1 MTMLT
6 DSRPSLAPAAFAP
19 LPEEAPADIGFFD
32 AIGPAF
38 RSENIVGSTIMSAGP
53 TVAEM
58 STSPRVN
65 PWQQIAGTK
74 YEPYYDDFAS
84 VSTLVEVDRIKAQI
98 DREEADRRVI
108 QEAGWGGMGA
118 ALLAGTLDLPSLIP
132 GGAVVGGGRALQV
145 AGRTA
150 LVAGLTTAGEE
161 AVLQSQQQTRTGG
174 ESATAIGGSVVLGGM
189 LGGALGAVLARS
201 PEGMTAWKAASA
213 EIERNVAQPQD
224 LSAAAAI
231 KPELTDF
238 ALPTK
243 GAELARRLTPGGL
256 SFTDRLQKAQSPV
269 VRQIGNDLIGNEYAF
284 AGTDRL
290 GMEPSVEALVKPA
303 VDRHHIT
310 IAKAFRDDFK
320 AFAKEGGSLTRGQYA
335 ERVAMAMRRGDEDPE
350 FPQVSATAQALRASV
365 VEPLKN
371 QAVKL
376 GLLPEDV
383 HVSTAASY
391 FTRMWDQNR
400 LIARSDE
407 FLTRL
412 TAHFE
417 RGEEFHASRAEAKA
431 QDELSA
437 RLADLQDLTDPDRGV
452 MSDEAFAAVRDAPAW
467 RQRRAGLN
475 KQRKEVRRSPL
486 VDYVLDH
493 GGIDPDGALGQE
505 MKALGIRRPG
515 LFRKGGLKEVDNIGP
530 DDVDLAEHVPLDGHY
545 FDRNAMM
552 SRLGDEL
559 QGRAEQ
565 PAWVRD
571 IDDEIAALDEL
582 LGMAK
587 ETGAS
592 ASREKIRGLRDK
604 IATLEERAREASRR
618 ADMSPDEVK
627 AYARMAAEAV
637 YDTLTNAP
645 SPTST
650 MFFKVPVTRG
660 PLKER
665 TLSVA
670 DKDFE
675 DFLNNDAEHVLT
687 RYARV
692 MTAENELAS
701 RFGRADMRDQ
711 IAEIK
716 ADYAKLRDAAETEK
730 ARLAIDKEMR
740 RVIKSTEA
748 ARDLVRGTYNVQ
760 AKASGPYRVM
770 QAAMSYNYIRAL
782 GDVVASSLTDVFKVT
797 MANGLMPV
805 AREALVPMMRNLKT
819 ARVSQKKAAELAG
832 IAEPLLNS
840 RLMAIADI
848 MDPYATRTPVEGAI
862 NWMASKASLLS
873 GVMHWTQFLKEISV
887 GLAQNRMARMMTGD
901 LKAADQRFLRRLKI
915 NSSRWE
921 QLKAQMAEHGEWTN
935 GVFDPGTEHWPDDLR
950 KMYSSILRAEA
961 DTTIV
966 TPGVGDKVPLAEEH
980 WFLKPALQFKSF
992 ALASQRKTLMV
1003 GLQDSPARFAQSAAL
1018 MASMGM
1024 FVYWLKQVSSG
1035 REPSHNPGT
1044 WLAEGIDRAGLLP
1057 IVMEMNNTVEKMGA
1071 PGFYAGMAGVFGGD
1085 PSRSSRYQV
1094 RGTADA
1100 LLGPT
1105 AGLINDTATLARAP
1119 WDGEFSQGEV
1129 SASRRLVPFGRHP
1142 GIKQFLDWYTIPEDQ
1157 K

>member
-1 MTMLT
+1 MLT
-6 DSRPSLAPAAFAP
+6 DSRPSLGPAAFAP
-19 LPEEAPADIGFFD
+19 LPEDVPADVGFFD

-38 RSENIVGSTIMSAGP
+38 RSENVVGSTIMAAGP

-65 PWQQIAGTK
+65 PWQQIAGTR
-74 YEPYYDDFAS
+74 YEPYYDDFAAA
-84 VSTLVEVDRIKAQI
+84 STLVEVDRIKAQI

-108 QEAGWGGMGA
+108 QEAGWGGIGA

-161 AVLQSQQQTRTGG
+161 AVLQSQQQTRTGI

-201 PEGMTAWKAASA
+201 PEGVTAWKAASA
-213 EIERNVAQPQD
+213 EIERNITQPAD

-238 ALPTK
+238 ALPTR
-243 GAELARRLTPGGL
+243 GAELVRRTTPGGL

-290 GMEPSVEALVKPA
+290 GMEPSVEAIAKPA
-303 VDRHHIT
+303 IDRHHIT

-320 AFAKEGGSLTRGQYA
+320 AFAKEGGDLTRDQYA

-350 FPQVSATAQALRASV
+350 FPQVSATAQALRAAV

-407 FLTRL
+407 FLNRL
-412 TAHFE
+412 TGYFE
-417 RGEEFHASRAEAKA
+417 GGVK
-431 QDELSA
+431 Q
-437 RLADLQDLTDPDRGV
+437 ADPS
-452 MSDEAFAAVRDAPAW
+452 MSV
-467 RQRRAGLN
+467 
-475 KQRKEVRRSPL
+475 
-486 VDYVLDH
+486 
-493 GGIDPDGALGQE
+493 
-505 MKALGIRRPG
+505 
-515 LFRKGGLKEVDNIGP
+515 
-530 DDVDLAEHVPLDGHY
+530 
-545 FDRNAMM
+545 
-552 SRLGDEL
+552 
-559 QGRAEQ
+559 
-565 PAWVRD
+565 
-571 IDDEIAALDEL
+571 
-582 LGMAK
+582 
-587 ETGAS
+587 
-592 ASREKIRGLRDK
+592 
-604 IATLEERAREASRR
+604 
-618 ADMSPDEVK
+618 DEVK
-627 AYARMAAEAV
+627 AYAREAAEAV

-675 DFLNNDAEHVLT
+675 DFLINDAEHVLT

-730 ARLAIDKEMR
+730 ARLAVDKEMR
-740 RVIKSTEA
+740 RVIKTVEA
-748 ARDLVRGTYNVQ
+748 ARDHVRGTDNAV
-760 AKASGPYRVM
+760 ARASGPYRVM
-770 QAAMSYNYIRAL
+770 QAAMSYNFTRAL
-782 GDVVASSLTDVFKVT
+782 GDVVASSLTDVFKIT

-805 AREALVPMMRNLKT
+805 AREALVPMMRNLK
-819 ARVSQKKAAELAG
+819 AVRVSQKKAAEVAG

-840 RLMAIADI
+840 RMMAIADI
-848 MDPYATRTPVEGAI
+848 MDPYATRTPIESAI
-862 NWMASKASLLS
+862 NWMTSKAALLS
-873 GVMHWTQFLKEISV
+873 GILHWTQFLKEISA
-887 GLAQNRMARMMTGD
+887 GIAQNRMARMMTGD
-901 LKAADQRFLRRLKI
+901 LKAVDQRFLQRLKI

-950 KMYSSILRAEA
+950 KLYSAVLRAEV

-966 TPGVGDKVPLAEEH
+966 TPGVGDKVPLVEEH

-1003 GLQDSPARFAQSAAL
+1003 GLQDSPARFAQSAVL

-1035 REPSHNPGT
+1035 REYSHNPGT

-1057 IVMEMNNTVEKMGA
+1057 IIMELNNTVEKMGA
-1071 PGFYAGMAGVFGGD
+1071 PGLYAGMAGVFGGD
-1085 PSRSSRYQV
+1085 PSRASRYQV

-1129 SASRRLVPFGRHP
+1129 NASRRLVPFGRHP
-1142 GIKQFLDWYTIPEDQ
+1142 FIKQFLDWYTIPEDQ